1 MDIVKRLR
9 GHAKGNAGGVRELL
23 MLSADE
29 IERLRLSLMTFA
41 DNVKKTNAGIDKN
54 WAETVNLLKAE
65 NERLRQQNAE
75 LVNALQTIN
84 KWQPSSAT
92 QPRQKI
98 IDSMQFYA
106 HLSITKATGGE

>member
-9 GHAKGNAGGVRELL
+9 MEIGGYTDDYLEKAEAD
-23 MLSADE
+23 MKEAADE
-29 IERLRLSLMTFA
+29 IERLR
-41 DNVKKTNAGIDKN
+41 
-54 WAETVNLLKAE
+54 
-65 NERLRQQNAE
+65 QQVAE

-84 KWQPSSAT
+84 KWQPSSKT

-106 HLSITKATGGE
+106 HLSIAKATGGE